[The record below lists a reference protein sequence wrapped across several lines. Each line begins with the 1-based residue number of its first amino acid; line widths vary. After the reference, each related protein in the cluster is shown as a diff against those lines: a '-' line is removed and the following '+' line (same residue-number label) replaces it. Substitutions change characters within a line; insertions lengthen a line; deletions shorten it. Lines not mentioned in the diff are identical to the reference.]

1 MCKARTNS
9 FICSD
14 CGKSI
19 RKGDIIKFSR
29 SDSGVVIDVLCFNC
43 GIDIG
48 VEESLDHPFSSD
60 ALGQL

>member
-29 SDSGVVIDVLCFNC
+29 SDAGIVIVLCFNC